1 MVSLIIIGS
10 LGLDDIETPFGKKE
24 NVLGGAASY
33 ASYAASFFAKPGVIS
48 IVGSDFPEEYLA
60 LLKKR
65 NIDTIGIVM
74 HGKTFRWSGFYE
86 YDMNEAKTRKTELNC
101 ITAFNPVVPA
111 HYKDARFVFLANIDP
126 TLQEKVLV
134 QIQGAFVVMDT
145 MNFWIQQK
153 KEKLLEVIQKVN
165 IFVCN
170 EGEARMLFDTPNLIE
185 AGKKICA
192 LGPRAAIIK
201 KGEHGAL
208 LFTNES
214 NQLHIF
220 SAPAY
225 PLEVVRDPTGCGDC
239 FGGAF
244 TAYLAK
250 TNDTSEKNLRKAV
263 VYGTAVAS
271 LNAEDFSLERLK
283 TVTMAD
289 IEERVALLRRMG
301 EF

>member
-1 MVSLIIIGS
+1 MPDLIIIGS
-10 LGLDDIETPFGKKE
+10 MGLDNIETPFGKRDS
-24 NVLGGAASY
+24 VLGGAASY
-33 ASYAASFFAKPGVIS
+33 ASYAASFFTPPGVMS
-48 IVGSDFPEEYLA
+48 IVGSDFPDEYFS

-65 NIDTIGIVM
+65 NIDTTGIVM
-74 HGKTFRWSGFYE
+74 HGKTFRWAGFYE
-86 YDMNEAKTRKTELNC
+86 FDMNEAKTRKTELNC

-111 HYKDARFVFLANIDP
+111 HYKDAKFVFLANIDP
-126 TLQEKVLV
+126 ALQEKVLSQV
-134 QIQGAFVVMDT
+134 NAFVVMDT
-145 MNFWIQQK
+145 MNFWIEQNKQ
-153 KEKLLEVIQKVN
+153 KLLDVIKKVN

-185 AGKKICA
+185 AGKKILA
-192 LGPRAAIIK
+192 LGPKAAVIK

-208 LFTNES
+208 LFSVTDGTFN
-214 NQLHIF
+214 IF

-244 TAYLAK
+244 TAYLAA

-283 TVTMAD
+283 NVTMD
-289 IEERVALLRRMG
+289 EIEQRVALLRMMR

>member
-1 MVSLIIIGS
+1 MVNLIIIGS
-10 LGLDDIETPFGKKE
+10 LGLDDIETPFGTKE

-33 ASYAASFFAKPGVIS
+33 ASYAASFFAQSGIIS
-48 IVGSDFPEEYLA
+48 IVGSDFPEEYFS

-65 NIDTIGIVM
+65 NIDTLGIVM

-86 YDMNEAKTRKTELNC
+86 YDMNEAKTKKTELNC
-101 ITAFNPVVPA
+101 ITAFNPVVPV

-126 TLQEKVLV
+126 ALQEKVIGQV
-134 QIQGAFVVMDT
+134 NAFVVMDT
-145 MNFWIQQK
+145 MNFWIEQNKQ
-153 KEKLLEVIQKVN
+153 KLLDVIKRVN

-170 EGEARMLFDTPNLIE
+170 EGEARMLFGTPNLID
-185 AGKKICA
+185 AGKKILA
-192 LGPRAAIIK
+192 LGPKAAVIK

-208 LFTNES
+208 LFTNED

-250 TNDTSEKNLRKAV
+250 TNDTSERNLRRAV

-283 TVTMAD
+283 TVTMD
-289 IEERVALLRRMG
+289 EIEERVELLRRMR

>member
-33 ASYAASFFAKPGVIS
+33 ASYAASFFAQPGVIS
-48 IVGSDFPEEYLA
+48 IVGSDFPEEYFS

-65 NIDTIGIVM
+65 NIDTLGIVM

-86 YDMNEAKTRKTELNC
+86 YDMNEAKTKKTELNC

-126 TLQEKVLV
+126 ALQERVLA
-134 QIQGAFVVMDT
+134 QTKDAFVVMDT

-153 KEKLLEVIQKVN
+153 KEKLLEVIPKVN

-170 EGEARMLFDTPNLIE
+170 EGEARMLFGTPNLID
-185 AGKKICA
+185 AGKKILA
-192 LGPRAAIIK
+192 LGPKAAIIK

-208 LFTNES
+208 LFTNE
-214 NQLHIF
+214 NGLHIF

-225 PLEVVRDPTGCGDC
+225 PLEVMRDPTGCGDC

-250 TNDTSEKNLRKAV
+250 TNDTSERNLRKAV

-283 TVTMAD
+283 TVTMGD
-289 IEERVALLRRMG
+289 IEERVALLKRMG
-301 EF
+301 EV